1 MKLAYRASNPE
12 FAGIVADGAIAAIR
26 LPPSLDGLHI
36 KISGSKDRL
45 SISTLG
51 FRPQAETLD
60 SDPLTFDVSTIENT
74 GLVIALIRRGL

>member
-36 KISGSKDRL
+36 KISGS
-45 SISTLG
+45 
-51 FRPQAETLD
+51 
-60 SDPLTFDVSTIENT
+60 
-74 GLVIALIRRGL
+74 